1 MGIVQPASHP
11 PSLPCARSGKG
22 MVAEGLKRVK
32 QESFPTGHHCGDGEG
47 EQAQGLSAAM
57 SGAFAVDER
66 PGQEGVV

>member
-1 MGIVQPASHP
+1 
-11 PSLPCARSGKG
+11 